1 MEEMEK
7 TTRIREILDYY
18 GGQKDRSEQS
28 VIAEMLRELQEVR
41 GFLTPELKKAA
52 AETAG
57 VSEKL
62 VDILVRRYPSLKET
76 AVEHEILACTGERC
90 GSRQGAEL
98 IGAVR
103 KELEIGKD
111 GLSADGRVL
120 LRTRCCLKRCRTAV
134 NMDIDGVPYTGLT
147 PEKGLELVKEICG
160 KREQREKG
168 E

>member
-1 MEEMEK
+1 MEK
-7 TTRIREILDYY
+7 TARIREILDYY
-18 GGQKDRSEQS
+18 REQKDRSDQS
-28 VIAEMLRELQEVR
+28 VIGEMLRELQKIR

-62 VDILVRRYPSLKET
+62 IDILVRRYPSLKET
-76 AVEHEILACTGERC
+76 AFEHEILACTGERC
-90 GSRQGAEL
+90 GSREGAEL
-98 IGAVR
+98 IRRLR

-111 GLSADGRVL
+111 DLSADGRVL

-147 PEKGLELVKEICG
+147 PGTGLELAKKICG
-160 KREQREKG
+160 KKEQKEKG
-168 E
+168 EQ